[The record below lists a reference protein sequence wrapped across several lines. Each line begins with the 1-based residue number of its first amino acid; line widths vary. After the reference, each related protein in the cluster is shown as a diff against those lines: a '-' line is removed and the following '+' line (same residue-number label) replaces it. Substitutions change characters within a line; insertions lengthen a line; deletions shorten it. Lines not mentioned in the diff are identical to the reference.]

1 MWLLSKY
8 RRLRRKQQYRQ
19 YNRIHQT
26 NIRSDDA
33 SLKACYGNG
42 VSIADTVIV
51 SSDVS
56 IGKYSYVNPHSTLEN
71 CTVGNYCS
79 ISAGVNICPGE
90 HDLYAISTHPLFAR
104 DEIPKRAPVVIG
116 HDVLISL
123 NAVILKGVHIGNG
136 AVILQ
141 TSVDGTKWVTAD
153 VETDFVHSSGTVSF
167 DASNGIND
175 IQLMNGCYYR
185 IIVAYKK
192 EIKIGT
198 DFISFWEIK
207 ATPHRD
213 CGADAQSD
221 FSADCA

>member
-123 NAVILKGVHIGNG
+123 NAVILKGVRIGNG
-136 AVILQ
+136 AVIGAGA
-141 TSVDGTKWVTAD
+141 VVTKD
-153 VETDFVHSSGTVSF
+153 VEPYEIVGGVPAKHIGWRF
-167 DASNGIND
+167 DPETRE
-175 IQLMNGCYYR
+175 R
-185 IIVAYKK
+185 IEQSRWWEKEPN
-192 EIKIGT
+192 EIKVIAK
-198 DFISFWEIK
+198 DKHVIK
-207 ATPHRD
+207 DGNRLNART
-213 CGADAQSD
+213 ST
-221 FSADCA
+221 

>member
-104 DEIPKRAPVVIG
+104 DEMPKRAPVVIG

-136 AVILQ
+136 AVIGAGA
-141 TSVDGTKWVTAD
+141 VVTKDIEPYEIVGGVPAKHIGWRFD
-153 VETDFVHSSGTVSF
+153 PETRERIEQSKWWEKEP
-167 DASNGIND
+167 AEIRA
-175 IQLMNGCYYR
+175 IQKGFFT
-185 IIVAYKK
+185 
-192 EIKIGT
+192 E
-198 DFISFWEIK
+198 
-207 ATPHRD
+207 P
-213 CGADAQSD
+213 SD
-221 FSADCA
+221 RKTEE

>member
-123 NAVILKGVHIGNG
+123 NAVILKGVRIGNG
-136 AVILQ
+136 AVIGAGA
-141 TSVDGTKWVTAD
+141 VVTKD
-153 VETDFVHSSGTVSF
+153 VEPYEIVGGVPAKHIGWRF
-167 DASNGIND
+167 DPETRERIEQSKWWEKEPAEIRA
-175 IQLMNGCYYR
+175 IQKGFFT
-185 IIVAYKK
+185 
-192 EIKIGT
+192 E
-198 DFISFWEIK
+198 
-207 ATPHRD
+207 P
-213 CGADAQSD
+213 SD
-221 FSADCA
+221 RKTEE

>member
-56 IGKYSYVNPHSTLEN
+56 IGKYSYVSPHSTLEN

-123 NAVILKGVHIGNG
+123 NAVILKGVRIGNG
-136 AVILQ
+136 AVIGAGA
-141 TSVDGTKWVTAD
+141 VVTKD
-153 VETDFVHSSGTVSF
+153 VEPYEIVGGVPAKHIGWRF
-167 DASNGIND
+167 DPETRERIEQSKWWEKEPAEIRA
-175 IQLMNGCYYR
+175 IQKGFFT
-185 IIVAYKK
+185 
-192 EIKIGT
+192 E
-198 DFISFWEIK
+198 
-207 ATPHRD
+207 P
-213 CGADAQSD
+213 SD
-221 FSADCA
+221 RKTEE

>member
-1 MWLLSKY
+1 M
-8 RRLRRKQQYRQ
+8 R

-33 SLKACYGNG
+33 SLKARYGNG

-104 DEIPKRAPVVIG
+104 DEMPKRAPVVIG

-136 AVILQ
+136 AVIGAGA
-141 TSVDGTKWVTAD
+141 VVTKDIEPYEIVGGVPAKHIGWRFD
-153 VETDFVHSSGTVSF
+153 PETRERIEQSKWWEKEP
-167 DASNGIND
+167 AEIRA
-175 IQLMNGCYYR
+175 IQKGFFT
-185 IIVAYKK
+185 
-192 EIKIGT
+192 E
-198 DFISFWEIK
+198 
-207 ATPHRD
+207 P
-213 CGADAQSD
+213 SD
-221 FSADCA
+221 RKTEE

>member
-51 SSDVS
+51 SSDVT

-104 DEIPKRAPVVIG
+104 DEMPKRAPVVIG

-123 NAVILKGVHIGNG
+123 NAVILKNVHIGNG
-136 AVILQ
+136 AVIGAGA
-141 TSVDGTKWVTAD
+141 VVTKD
-153 VETDFVHSSGTVSF
+153 VEPYEIVGGVPAKHIGWRF
-167 DASNGIND
+167 DPETRE
-175 IQLMNGCYYR
+175 R
-185 IIVAYKK
+185 IEQCRWWEKEPN
-192 EIKIGT
+192 EIKVIAK
-198 DFISFWEIK
+198 DKHVIK
-207 ATPHRD
+207 DGNRLNART
-213 CGADAQSD
+213 ST
-221 FSADCA
+221 

>member
-1 MWLLSKY
+1 MRFLNKY
-8 RRLRRKQQYRQ
+8 RILRRKQQYMR

-33 SLKACYGNG
+33 SLKARYGNG

-104 DEIPKRAPVVIG
+104 DEMPKRAPVVIG

-136 AVILQ
+136 AVIGAGA
-141 TSVDGTKWVTAD
+141 VVTKDIEPYEIVGGVPAKHIGWRFEP
-153 VETDFVHSSGTVSF
+153 ETRERIEQSKWWEKEP
-167 DASNGIND
+167 AEIRA
-175 IQLMNGCYYR
+175 IQKGFFT
-185 IIVAYKK
+185 
-192 EIKIGT
+192 E
-198 DFISFWEIK
+198 
-207 ATPHRD
+207 P
-213 CGADAQSD
+213 SD
-221 FSADCA
+221 RKTEE

>member
-1 MWLLSKY
+1 MWLLGKY
-8 RRLRRKQQYRQ
+8 RSLRRKQQYRQ

-51 SSDVS
+51 SSDVT

-104 DEIPKRAPVVIG
+104 EEMPKRAPVVIG

-136 AVILQ
+136 AVIGAGA
-141 TSVDGTKWVTAD
+141 VVTKD
-153 VETDFVHSSGTVSF
+153 VEPYEIVGGVPAKHIGWRF
-167 DASNGIND
+167 DPETRE
-175 IQLMNGCYYR
+175 R
-185 IIVAYKK
+185 IEQSRWWEK
-192 EIKIGT
+192 EPH
-198 DFISFWEIK
+198 EIK
-207 ATPHRD
+207 AIQED
-213 CGADAQSD
+213 LLIK
-221 FSADCA
+221 

>member
-104 DEIPKRAPVVIG
+104 DEMPKRAPVVIG
-116 HDVLISL
+116 HGVLISL

-136 AVILQ
+136 AVIGAGA
-141 TSVDGTKWVTAD
+141 VVTKDIEPYEIVGGVPAKHIGWRFD
-153 VETDFVHSSGTVSF
+153 PETRERIEQRKWWEKEP
-167 DASNGIND
+167 AEIRA
-175 IQLMNGCYYR
+175 IQKGFFT
-185 IIVAYKK
+185 
-192 EIKIGT
+192 E
-198 DFISFWEIK
+198 
-207 ATPHRD
+207 P
-213 CGADAQSD
+213 SD
-221 FSADCA
+221 RKTEE

>member
-8 RRLRRKQQYRQ
+8 RKLRRKQQYRQ

-26 NIRSDDA
+26 NIRSNDA

-136 AVILQ
+136 AVIGAGA
-141 TSVDGTKWVTAD
+141 VVTKD
-153 VETDFVHSSGTVSF
+153 VEPYEIVGGVPAKHIGWRF
-167 DASNGIND
+167 DPETRE
-175 IQLMNGCYYR
+175 R
-185 IIVAYKK
+185 IEQSRWWEKEPN
-192 EIKIGT
+192 EIKVIAK
-198 DFISFWEIK
+198 DKHVIK
-207 ATPHRD
+207 DGNRLNART
-213 CGADAQSD
+213 ST
-221 FSADCA
+221 

>member
-33 SLKACYGNG
+33 SLKARYGNG

-104 DEIPKRAPVVIG
+104 DEMPKRAPVVIG

-136 AVILQ
+136 AVIGAGA
-141 TSVDGTKWVTAD
+141 VVTKDIEPYEIVGGVPAKHIGWRFD
-153 VETDFVHSSGTVSF
+153 PETRERIEQSKWWEKEP
-167 DASNGIND
+167 AEIRA
-175 IQLMNGCYYR
+175 IQKGFFT
-185 IIVAYKK
+185 
-192 EIKIGT
+192 E
-198 DFISFWEIK
+198 
-207 ATPHRD
+207 P
-213 CGADAQSD
+213 SD
-221 FSADCA
+221 RKTEE

>member
-1 MWLLSKY
+1 MWLLGKY
-8 RRLRRKQQYRQ
+8 RSLRRKQQYRQ
-19 YNRIHQT
+19 YNRMYQT

-33 SLKACYGNG
+33 SLKARYGNG

-104 DEIPKRAPVVIG
+104 DEMPKRAPVVIG

-136 AVILQ
+136 AVIGAGA
-141 TSVDGTKWVTAD
+141 VVTKDIEPYEIVGGVPAKHIGWRFEP
-153 VETDFVHSSGTVSF
+153 ETRERIEQSKWWEKEP
-167 DASNGIND
+167 AEIRA
-175 IQLMNGCYYR
+175 IQKGFFT
-185 IIVAYKK
+185 
-192 EIKIGT
+192 E
-198 DFISFWEIK
+198 
-207 ATPHRD
+207 P
-213 CGADAQSD
+213 SD
-221 FSADCA
+221 RKTEE

>member
-1 MWLLSKY
+1 MGQKPE
-8 RRLRRKQQYRQ
+8 R

-33 SLKACYGNG
+33 SLKARYGNG

-79 ISAGVNICPGE
+79 ISAGVNTSPGE

-104 DEIPKRAPVVIG
+104 DEMPKRAPVVIG

-136 AVILQ
+136 AVIGAGA
-141 TSVDGTKWVTAD
+141 VVTKDIEPYEIVGGVPAKHIGWRFD
-153 VETDFVHSSGTVSF
+153 PETRERIEQSKWWEKEP
-167 DASNGIND
+167 AEIRA
-175 IQLMNGCYYR
+175 IQKGFFT
-185 IIVAYKK
+185 
-192 EIKIGT
+192 E
-198 DFISFWEIK
+198 
-207 ATPHRD
+207 P
-213 CGADAQSD
+213 SD
-221 FSADCA
+221 RKTEE

>member
-123 NAVILKGVHIGNG
+123 NAVILKGVRIGNG
-136 AVILQ
+136 AVIGAGA
-141 TSVDGTKWVTAD
+141 VVTKD
-153 VETDFVHSSGTVSF
+153 VEPYEIVGGVPAKHIGWRF
-167 DASNGIND
+167 DPETRE
-175 IQLMNGCYYR
+175 R
-185 IIVAYKK
+185 IEQSRWWEKEPN
-192 EIKIGT
+192 EIKVIAK
-198 DFISFWEIK
+198 DKHVIK
-207 ATPHRD
+207 DGNRLNART
-213 CGADAQSD
+213 SI
-221 FSADCA
+221 

>member
-136 AVILQ
+136 AVIGAGA
-141 TSVDGTKWVTAD
+141 VVTKD
-153 VETDFVHSSGTVSF
+153 VEPYEIVGGVPAKHIGWRF
-167 DASNGIND
+167 DPETRE
-175 IQLMNGCYYR
+175 R
-185 IIVAYKK
+185 IEQSRWWEKEPN
-192 EIKIGT
+192 EIKVIAK
-198 DFISFWEIK
+198 DKHVIK
-207 ATPHRD
+207 DGNRLNART
-213 CGADAQSD
+213 SI
-221 FSADCA
+221 

>member
-33 SLKACYGNG
+33 SLKARYGNG

-56 IGKYSYVNPHSTLEN
+56 IGKYSYVSPHSTLEN

-136 AVILQ
+136 AVIGAGA
-141 TSVDGTKWVTAD
+141 VVTKD
-153 VETDFVHSSGTVSF
+153 VEPYEIVGGVPAKHIGWRF
-167 DASNGIND
+167 DPETRERIEQSKWWEKEPAEIRA
-175 IQLMNGCYYR
+175 IQKGFFT
-185 IIVAYKK
+185 
-192 EIKIGT
+192 E
-198 DFISFWEIK
+198 
-207 ATPHRD
+207 P
-213 CGADAQSD
+213 SD
-221 FSADCA
+221 RKTEE

>member
-33 SLKACYGNG
+33 SLKARYGNG

-123 NAVILKGVHIGNG
+123 NAVILKGVRIGNG
-136 AVILQ
+136 AVIGAGA
-141 TSVDGTKWVTAD
+141 VVTKD
-153 VETDFVHSSGTVSF
+153 VEPYEIVGGVPAKHIGWRF
-167 DASNGIND
+167 DPETRERIEQSKWWEKEPAEIRA
-175 IQLMNGCYYR
+175 IQKGFFT
-185 IIVAYKK
+185 
-192 EIKIGT
+192 E
-198 DFISFWEIK
+198 
-207 ATPHRD
+207 P
-213 CGADAQSD
+213 SD
-221 FSADCA
+221 RKTEE

>member
-1 MWLLSKY
+1 MRFLNKY
-8 RRLRRKQQYRQ
+8 RILRRKQQYMR

-104 DEIPKRAPVVIG
+104 DEMPKRAPVVIG

-136 AVILQ
+136 AVIGAGA
-141 TSVDGTKWVTAD
+141 VVTKDIEPYEIVGGVPAKHIGWRFD
-153 VETDFVHSSGTVSF
+153 PETRERIEQSKWWEKEP
-167 DASNGIND
+167 AEIRA
-175 IQLMNGCYYR
+175 IQKGFFT
-185 IIVAYKK
+185 
-192 EIKIGT
+192 E
-198 DFISFWEIK
+198 
-207 ATPHRD
+207 P
-213 CGADAQSD
+213 SD
-221 FSADCA
+221 RKTEE

>member
-1 MWLLSKY
+1 MRFLNKY
-8 RRLRRKQQYRQ
+8 RILRRKQQYMR

-33 SLKACYGNG
+33 SLKARYGNG
-42 VSIADTVIV
+42 VNIADTVIV

-104 DEIPKRAPVVIG
+104 DEMPKRAPVVIG
-116 HDVLISL
+116 HDVLVSL

-136 AVILQ
+136 AVIGAGA
-141 TSVDGTKWVTAD
+141 VVTKDIEPYEIVGGVPAKHIGWRFD
-153 VETDFVHSSGTVSF
+153 PETRERIEQSKWWEKEP
-167 DASNGIND
+167 AEIRA
-175 IQLMNGCYYR
+175 IQKGFFT
-185 IIVAYKK
+185 
-192 EIKIGT
+192 E
-198 DFISFWEIK
+198 
-207 ATPHRD
+207 P
-213 CGADAQSD
+213 SD
-221 FSADCA
+221 RKTEE

>member
-136 AVILQ
+136 AVIGAGA
-141 TSVDGTKWVTAD
+141 VVTKDIEPYEIVGGVPAKHIGWRFD
-153 VETDFVHSSGTVSF
+153 PETRE
-167 DASNGIND
+167 
-175 IQLMNGCYYR
+175 R
-185 IIVAYKK
+185 IEQSRWWEKEPN
-192 EIKIGT
+192 EIKVIAK
-198 DFISFWEIK
+198 DKHVIK
-207 ATPHRD
+207 DGNRLNART
-213 CGADAQSD
+213 SI
-221 FSADCA
+221 

>member
-33 SLKACYGNG
+33 SLKARYGNG

-123 NAVILKGVHIGNG
+123 NAVILKGVRIGNG
-136 AVILQ
+136 AVIGAGA
-141 TSVDGTKWVTAD
+141 VVTKDIEPYEIVGGVPAKHIGWRFD
-153 VETDFVHSSGTVSF
+153 PETRERIEQSKWWEKEP
-167 DASNGIND
+167 AEIRA
-175 IQLMNGCYYR
+175 IQKGFFT
-185 IIVAYKK
+185 
-192 EIKIGT
+192 E
-198 DFISFWEIK
+198 
-207 ATPHRD
+207 P
-213 CGADAQSD
+213 SD
-221 FSADCA
+221 RKTEE

>member
-104 DEIPKRAPVVIG
+104 DEMPKRAPVVIG
-116 HDVLISL
+116 HGVLISL

-136 AVILQ
+136 AVIGAGA
-141 TSVDGTKWVTAD
+141 VVTKDIEPYEIVGGVPAKHIGWRFD
-153 VETDFVHSSGTVSF
+153 PETRERIEQSKWWEKEP
-167 DASNGIND
+167 AEIRA
-175 IQLMNGCYYR
+175 IQKGFFT
-185 IIVAYKK
+185 
-192 EIKIGT
+192 E
-198 DFISFWEIK
+198 
-207 ATPHRD
+207 P
-213 CGADAQSD
+213 SD
-221 FSADCA
+221 RKTEE

>member
-104 DEIPKRAPVVIG
+104 DEVPKRAPVVIG

-123 NAVILKGVHIGNG
+123 NAVILKGVRIGNG
-136 AVILQ
+136 AVIGAGA
-141 TSVDGTKWVTAD
+141 VVTKD
-153 VETDFVHSSGTVSF
+153 VEPYEIVGGVPAKHIGWRF
-167 DASNGIND
+167 DPETRE
-175 IQLMNGCYYR
+175 R
-185 IIVAYKK
+185 IEQSRWWEKEPN
-192 EIKIGT
+192 EIKVIAK
-198 DFISFWEIK
+198 DKHVIK
-207 ATPHRD
+207 DGNRLNART
-213 CGADAQSD
+213 SI
-221 FSADCA
+221 

>member
-104 DEIPKRAPVVIG
+104 DEIPKRVPVVIG

-123 NAVILKGVHIGNG
+123 NAVILKGVRIGNG
-136 AVILQ
+136 AVIGAGA
-141 TSVDGTKWVTAD
+141 VVTKD
-153 VETDFVHSSGTVSF
+153 VEPYEIVGGVPAKHIGWRF
-167 DASNGIND
+167 DPETRE
-175 IQLMNGCYYR
+175 R
-185 IIVAYKK
+185 IEQSRWWEKEPN
-192 EIKIGT
+192 EIKVIAK
-198 DFISFWEIK
+198 DKHVIK
-207 ATPHRD
+207 DGNRLNART
-213 CGADAQSD
+213 SI
-221 FSADCA
+221 

>member
-79 ISAGVNICPGE
+79 ISTGVNICPGE

-123 NAVILKGVHIGNG
+123 NAVILKGVRIGNG
-136 AVILQ
+136 AVIGAGA
-141 TSVDGTKWVTAD
+141 VVTKD
-153 VETDFVHSSGTVSF
+153 VEPYEIVGGVPAKHIGWRF
-167 DASNGIND
+167 DPETRE
-175 IQLMNGCYYR
+175 R
-185 IIVAYKK
+185 IEQSRWWEKEPN
-192 EIKIGT
+192 EIKVIAK
-198 DFISFWEIK
+198 DKHVIK
-207 ATPHRD
+207 DGNRLNART
-213 CGADAQSD
+213 SI
-221 FSADCA
+221 

>member
-1 MWLLSKY
+1 MRFLNKY
-8 RRLRRKQQYRQ
+8 RILRRKQQYMR

-33 SLKACYGNG
+33 SLKARYGNG

-123 NAVILKGVHIGNG
+123 NAVILKGVRIGNG
-136 AVILQ
+136 AVIGAGA
-141 TSVDGTKWVTAD
+141 VVTKD
-153 VETDFVHSSGTVSF
+153 VEPYEIVGGVPAKHIGWRF
-167 DASNGIND
+167 DPETRERIEQSKWWEKEPAEIRA
-175 IQLMNGCYYR
+175 IQKGFFT
-185 IIVAYKK
+185 
-192 EIKIGT
+192 E
-198 DFISFWEIK
+198 
-207 ATPHRD
+207 P
-213 CGADAQSD
+213 SD
-221 FSADCA
+221 RKTEE

>member
-1 MWLLSKY
+1 MRFLNKY
-8 RRLRRKQQYRQ
+8 RILRRKQQYMR

-33 SLKACYGNG
+33 SLKARYGNG
-42 VSIADTVIV
+42 VNIADTVIV

-104 DEIPKRAPVVIG
+104 DEMPKRAPVVIG

-136 AVILQ
+136 AVIGAGA
-141 TSVDGTKWVTAD
+141 VVTKDIEPYEIVGGVPAKHIGWRFD
-153 VETDFVHSSGTVSF
+153 PETRERIEQSRWWEKEP
-167 DASNGIND
+167 AEIRA
-175 IQLMNGCYYR
+175 IQKGFFT
-185 IIVAYKK
+185 
-192 EIKIGT
+192 E
-198 DFISFWEIK
+198 
-207 ATPHRD
+207 P
-213 CGADAQSD
+213 SD
-221 FSADCA
+221 RKTEE

>member
-1 MWLLSKY
+1 MWLLRKY
-8 RRLRRKQQYRQ
+8 RSLRRKQQYRQ

-33 SLKACYGNG
+33 SLKARYGNG

-90 HDLYAISTHPLFAR
+90 HDLYAISTHPFFAR
-104 DEIPKRAPVVIG
+104 DEMPKRPSVVIG

-136 AVILQ
+136 AVIGAGA
-141 TSVDGTKWVTAD
+141 VVTKD
-153 VETDFVHSSGTVSF
+153 VEPYEIVGGVPAKHIRWRFDPETIRRIENTEWWQEEPGRIREIQTQLFSSERHRYERQ
-167 DASNGIND
+167 A
-175 IQLMNGCYYR
+175 
-185 IIVAYKK
+185 
-192 EIKIGT
+192 
-198 DFISFWEIK
+198 ISGE
-207 ATPHRD
+207 
-213 CGADAQSD
+213 
-221 FSADCA
+221 

>member
-136 AVILQ
+136 AVIGAGA
-141 TSVDGTKWVTAD
+141 VVTKD
-153 VETDFVHSSGTVSF
+153 VEPYEIVGGVPAKHIGWRF
-167 DASNGIND
+167 DPETRE
-175 IQLMNGCYYR
+175 R
-185 IIVAYKK
+185 IEQSRWWEKEPN
-192 EIKIGT
+192 EIKVIAK
-198 DFISFWEIK
+198 DKHVIK
-207 ATPHRD
+207 DGNRLNART
-213 CGADAQSD
+213 ST
-221 FSADCA
+221 

>member
-8 RRLRRKQQYRQ
+8 RRLRRKQQYMR

-33 SLKACYGNG
+33 SLKARYGNG

-104 DEIPKRAPVVIG
+104 DEMPKRAPVVIG

-136 AVILQ
+136 AVIGAGA
-141 TSVDGTKWVTAD
+141 VVTKDIEPYEIVGGVPAKHIGWRFD
-153 VETDFVHSSGTVSF
+153 PETRERIEQSKWWEKEP
-167 DASNGIND
+167 AEIRA
-175 IQLMNGCYYR
+175 IQKGFFT
-185 IIVAYKK
+185 
-192 EIKIGT
+192 E
-198 DFISFWEIK
+198 
-207 ATPHRD
+207 P
-213 CGADAQSD
+213 SD
-221 FSADCA
+221 RKTEE